1 MAELL
6 PTLQAGSLQQGIV
19 DYLTTTFALAD
30 PVAAQA
36 LTEFLSDPQ
45 DGIFRGPYLRLRSPY
60 RPAEDGWQRSL
71 DWDPGLVP
79 YRHQAAAYARLTT
92 NDLGPEKPRP
102 LPTLVTTGTGSG
114 KTEAFLHPILDHV
127 VRANR
132 AGVTGMKALI
142 LYPMNALANDQAG
155 RLTRLLTTRPE
166 LASVTAGIYTGE
178 QDPEHRTIVSKRGLI
193 NDRGAMRSSA
203 PDILLTNYK
212 MLDQLLLRQDDQPI
226 WQQSATSLTYLVLD
240 EFHTYDGAQGTDV
253 AMLLRRLGIALKSH
267 WPDDDPTI
275 TDADR
280 ARPLG
285 QITPV
290 ATSATLG
297 DRGDPSTMVGFA
309 HTVFGDDFGPDSV
322 ITESRL
328 SLDEWVGTA
337 VAEIGAQHLAPRHLR
352 DLTQPDLRVLV
363 EACDQ
368 LRNDPDALTR
378 EVFGALLELD
388 GEARDPVAAS
398 FPSGGDPT
406 AGEAFLRVSRALPD
420 VHALATAAVEATR
433 REDLIEVVFPTEA
446 AADGATELHLMAI
459 DHLVASLSHVR
470 AIAGRDALTVELN
483 LWVRELTRIDRDAS
497 LVTAYRWSD
506 DGARMGG
513 ADEEPFAQAFP
524 AVYCRHCGRSGW
536 GVELA
541 AVGSDLQND
550 DMAIRKRHALKEGR
564 FRPLLAAPAEAD
576 FSIGLGPSGGAERIE
591 NLLWFDAD
599 RRTLLTKKPDPDDE
613 RLRAGRILP
622 VLTHVG
628 IEADD
633 LSRKDTCPSCLQED
647 GIRFLG
653 SAIATLL
660 SVTLSTLFGDAALD
674 PREKKSLVFTDS
686 VQDAAHRA
694 GFVEARSHTLTF
706 RAMLRDA
713 IGAGPCTLDELV
725 ERVFQRA
732 GSDPFS
738 RYRMVP
744 PDCIDRDEFDA
755 WWKPNSSV
763 GRKSQARARV
773 KRRLMFDTTLEFG
786 LQSSFGRT
794 LERTGSVAV
803 QVEAGSPVRL
813 ASLARTALDLEGLQD
828 TLDAPLAATPEADLV
843 AWVRGVLEHM
853 RQKGGIAHEWLA
865 KYIASDG
872 RRFFIWGGRPRT
884 QGMPA
889 FPSGRAAPAYP
900 RVGGATMREPL
911 LDSVTSPQS
920 WYANWTAKTLRVSP
934 KHGAVLAKALLER
947 LAKEDV
953 LTASVT
959 ESGGTV
965 YALAPSSIVIAPI
978 TDDELAKP
986 ATLLVCDVCRT
997 HLDGTSTVV
1006 AQLDGRRCTGVR
1018 CPGHL
1023 VSTSRRKN
1031 FYRDLYASS
1040 DMRRIVSR
1048 EHSSL
1053 LEDEVRQE
1061 YERAFRSG
1069 GTDPGAPNVL
1079 VATPTLEMGIDIGDL
1094 STVLLAS
1101 LPRTVASY
1109 LQRVGRAG
1117 RLTGNSLN
1125 VAFVTGRGE
1134 HLPRLGDPLSVI
1146 SGEVRP
1152 PATYL
1157 NAEEIL
1163 QRQYIAS
1170 VIDRMARNPSQ
1181 FIPSKAGRAMESAGT
1196 GTFLGDLVT
1205 DAENHADEYL
1215 QVFLATFDN
1224 LKPETQQM
1232 LRAWATPEES
1242 AGEGDHETSG
1252 LARLVYAASQRWA
1265 QLDLDLA
1272 HRRQEILAK
1281 LPELKAA
1288 AESPAASDDDKRDF
1302 RSAESAL
1309 KLVGRHH
1316 NDHRNK
1322 HWISSLEEYGLLPNY
1337 TLVDDSVTLD
1347 VAVTWRD
1354 PETNAYMSEQR
1365 SFKRV
1370 ASLALRDFAPG
1381 ATFYARGLEMDVDG
1395 LDLGTQTNLIRP
1407 SAWCD
1412 VCGYACDLA
1421 PAGNEIAVTSCPRC
1435 GSSQIAD
1442 AAQRFEVVEMTRVL
1456 SEVRRDESRINDSS
1470 DERKKTRF
1478 VIAVAPDLDPANVT
1492 RAWAVSGGTFGIAH
1506 YRSMDLRWLNAGR
1519 ASVSGMAAR
1528 RVAGQPLPNTM
1539 FRVCAACGKVDSHA
1553 NANNRHEHR
1562 PWCRYRDASSE
1573 DARVVGLTHTLTTQA
1588 VVLSLPLQ
1596 VTLGDSF
1603 AVPSLA
1609 AAVLLGL
1616 RERMGGNPDHLEV
1629 ATIPAP
1635 IPGGA
1640 QGEVRDAL
1648 LLHDIVPG
1656 GTGYLADLAEPE
1668 QMWDLLAAALRVVAE
1683 CPCKDENRMACHR
1696 CLLPFSFGLGADR
1709 LSRLAAERH
1718 LRTILG
1724 MSASLEADEVPPP
1737 EAMGWQVT
1745 EGPVGSGSSESHLE
1759 LLFRKVL
1766 QERLKALNATVKEKP
1781 GPSGNRLTITF
1792 GGDQRVWT
1800 LTPQELAHGSK
1811 PDFVLRS
1818 NDPGI
1823 PPIAIFTDGWT
1834 FHASPQHNRI
1844 ADDATKRN
1852 TLRLNDFAVLGLTE
1866 ADLTDSGMNAPAFD
1880 WVLPPVVDHLLAL
1893 PAGQPGGGF
1902 NRDAVKA
1909 LTGGPIDWLMSWI
1922 QQPHHT
1928 PCRALADAVWM
1939 LLAADGAAG
1948 IAVDSDASLAE
1959 CAAELMTTAPSA
1971 LASDAP
1977 SAIWWREGQ
1986 VGVLTRLHPA
1996 TQTAIEAVVIL
2007 DDRDAAVLDPD
2018 HKQAWRRWLQL
2029 GNAFT
2034 DASHTVLL
2042 ASTTQSTTAG
2052 PPAAAIV
2059 PTVAAPDL
2067 DLAPEWAG
2075 LADLVKGSPFEV
2087 ALVRAL
2093 AASTSVPVPHY
2104 GEEFG
2109 NGTPV
2114 DFAWPDRK
2122 IAVLVDPDE
2131 ASVED
2136 LQADGWTVVDAEI
2149 DALVD
2154 ALTDKEAH

>member
-1 MAELL
+1 
-6 PTLQAGSLQQGIV
+6 
-19 DYLTTTFALAD
+19 
-30 PVAAQA
+30 
-36 LTEFLSDPQ
+36 
-45 DGIFRGPYLRLRSPY
+45 
-60 RPAEDGWQRSL
+60 
-71 DWDPGLVP
+71 
-79 YRHQAAAYARLTT
+79 
-92 NDLGPEKPRP
+92 
-102 LPTLVTTGTGSG
+102 
-114 KTEAFLHPILDHV
+114 
-127 VRANR
+127 
-132 AGVTGMKALI
+132 
-142 LYPMNALANDQAG
+142 
-155 RLTRLLTTRPE
+155 
-166 LASVTAGIYTGE
+166 
-178 QDPEHRTIVSKRGLI
+178 
-193 NDRGAMRSSA
+193 
-203 PDILLTNYK
+203 
-212 MLDQLLLRQDDQPI
+212 
-226 WQQSATSLTYLVLD
+226 
-240 EFHTYDGAQGTDV
+240 
-253 AMLLRRLGIALKSH
+253 
-267 WPDDDPTI
+267 
-275 TDADR
+275 
-280 ARPLG
+280 
-285 QITPV
+285 
-290 ATSATLG
+290 
-297 DRGDPSTMVGFA
+297 
-309 HTVFGDDFGPDSV
+309 
-322 ITESRL
+322 
-328 SLDEWVGTA
+328 
-337 VAEIGAQHLAPRHLR
+337 
-352 DLTQPDLRVLV
+352 
-363 EACDQ
+363 
-368 LRNDPDALTR
+368 
-378 EVFGALLELD
+378 
-388 GEARDPVAAS
+388 
-398 FPSGGDPT
+398 
-406 AGEAFLRVSRALPD
+406 
-420 VHALATAAVEATR
+420 
-433 REDLIEVVFPTEA
+433 
-446 AADGATELHLMAI
+446 
-459 DHLVASLSHVR
+459 
-470 AIAGRDALTVELN
+470 
-483 LWVRELTRIDRDAS
+483 
-497 LVTAYRWSD
+497 
-506 DGARMGG
+506 
-513 ADEEPFAQAFP
+513 
-524 AVYCRHCGRSGW
+524 
-536 GVELA
+536 
-541 AVGSDLQND
+541 
-550 DMAIRKRHALKEGR
+550 
-564 FRPLLAAPAEAD
+564 
-576 FSIGLGPSGGAERIE
+576 
-591 NLLWFDAD
+591 
-599 RRTLLTKKPDPDDE
+599 
-613 RLRAGRILP
+613 
-622 VLTHVG
+622 
-628 IEADD
+628 
-633 LSRKDTCPSCLQED
+633 
-647 GIRFLG
+647 
-653 SAIATLL
+653 
-660 SVTLSTLFGDAALD
+660 
-674 PREKKSLVFTDS
+674 
-686 VQDAAHRA
+686 
-694 GFVEARSHTLTF
+694 
-706 RAMLRDA
+706 MLRDA

-725 ERVFQRA
+725 ERVFHRA

-738 RYRMVP
+738 HYRMVP
-744 PDCIDRDEFDA
+744 PDCIDRDEFDG
-755 WWKPNSSV
+755 WWKPNASV

-773 KRRLMFDTTLEFG
+773 KRRLLFDTTLEFG

-978 TDDELAKP
+978 TDDELA
-986 ATLLVCDVCRT
+986 TSSSLLVCDVCRT

-1006 AQLDGRRCTGVR
+1006 EQLEGRRCTSVR

-1023 VSTSRRKN
+1023 VATSRSKN

-1053 LEDEVRQE
+1053 LEDDVRLE

-1069 GTDPGAPNVL
+1069 GTNPGAPNVL

-1146 SGEVRP
+1146 NGEVRP

-1157 NAEEIL
+1157 NADEIL

-1181 FIPSKAGRAMESAGT
+1181 FIPSKAGLAMESAGT

-1205 DAENHADEYL
+1205 EAENHADEFL
-1215 QVFLATFDN
+1215 EEFLATFDG
-1224 LKPETQQM
+1224 LKPGTQEM
-1232 LRAWATPEES
+1232 LRAWAAPLDA
-1242 AGEGDHETSG
+1242 AGDGDRGTSG
-1252 LARLVYAASQRWA
+1252 LARLVYAASQRWV

-1281 LPELKAA
+1281 LPGLKAA

-1365 SFKRV
+1365 TFNRV

-1381 ATFYARGLEMDVDG
+1381 ATFYARGLEMDIDG
-1395 LDLGTQTNLIRP
+1395 LDLGVQTNLIRP
-1407 SAWCD
+1407 WAWCA

-1421 PAGNEIAVTSCPRC
+1421 PAGQEITVTSCPRC

-1492 RAWAVSGGTFGIAH
+1492 RQWAVAGGTFGIAH
-1506 YRSMDLRWLNAGR
+1506 YRSMDIRWLNAGR
-1519 ASVSGMAAR
+1519 ASVSGMSAR
-1528 RVAGQPLPNTM
+1528 GVAGQQLPNAM
-1539 FRVCAACGKVDSHA
+1539 FRVCAACGKADTHA

-1562 PWCRYRDASSE
+1562 PWCRHRDAPSE
-1573 DARVVGLTHTLTTQA
+1573 DARTVGLTRTLTTQA

-1635 IPGGA
+1635 IPGGT

-1668 QMWDLLAAALRVVAE
+1668 EMWDLLATALRVVAH

-1724 MSASLEADEVPPP
+1724 MSSPVESDEVPPP
-1737 EAMGWQVT
+1737 DAMGWQVT

-1759 LLFRKVL
+1759 LLFRKVFE
-1766 QERLKALNATVKEKP
+1766 ERLKALNAAVKEKP

-1792 GGDQRVWT
+1792 GGDQRLWT
-1800 LTPQELAHGSK
+1800 LTPQELSHGSM

-1823 PPIAIFTDGWT
+1823 PPVAIFTDGWT
-1834 FHASPQHNRI
+1834 YHASPQHNRI
-1844 ADDATKRN
+1844 ADDAMKRN
-1852 TLRLNDFAVLGLTE
+1852 TLRVNDYAVIGLTE
-1866 ADLTDSGMNAPAFD
+1866 AEPHRQGGMRRHTTGCSRPSSTTC
-1880 WVLPPVVDHLLAL
+1880 WPCPP
-1893 PAGQPGGGF
+1893 GSRG
-1902 NRDAVKA
+1902 
-1909 LTGGPIDWLMSWI
+1909 
-1922 QQPHHT
+1922 
-1928 PCRALADAVWM
+1928 
-1939 LLAADGAAG
+1939 
-1948 IAVDSDASLAE
+1948 E
-1959 CAAELMTTAPSA
+1959 
-1971 LASDAP
+1971 
-1977 SAIWWREGQ
+1977 
-1986 VGVLTRLHPA
+1986 
-1996 TQTAIEAVVIL
+1996 
-2007 DDRDAAVLDPD
+2007 
-2018 HKQAWRRWLQL
+2018 
-2029 GNAFT
+2029 
-2034 DASHTVLL
+2034 
-2042 ASTTQSTTAG
+2042 AST
-2052 PPAAAIV
+2052 
-2059 PTVAAPDL
+2059 
-2067 DLAPEWAG
+2067 
-2075 LADLVKGSPFEV
+2075 
-2087 ALVRAL
+2087 
-2093 AASTSVPVPHY
+2093 
-2104 GEEFG
+2104 
-2109 NGTPV
+2109 GT
-2114 DFAWPDRK
+2114 RSR
-2122 IAVLVDPDE
+2122 L
-2131 ASVED
+2131 
-2136 LQADGWTVVDAEI
+2136 
-2149 DALVD
+2149 
-2154 ALTDKEAH
+2154 

>member
-1 MAELL
+1 MAELV
-6 PTLQAGSLQQGIV
+6 PTLQAGALRQGIV

-30 PVAAQA
+30 PEAAQA
-36 LTEFLSDPQ
+36 LTEFLSDAE
-45 DGIFRGPYLRLRSPY
+45 DGIFRGPYLRLRLPY

-79 YRHQAAAYARLTT
+79 YGHQAAAYARLTT
-92 NDLGPEKPRP
+92 NDLGSDKPRP

-132 AGVTGMKALI
+132 AGVTGTKALI

-226 WQQSATSLTYLVLD
+226 WRQSATSLTYLVLD

-253 AMLLRRLGIALKSH
+253 AMLLRRLGIALRSH
-267 WPDDDPTI
+267 WPDADPAISEDD
-275 TDADR
+275 R
-280 ARPLG
+280 VRPLG
-285 QITPV
+285 KITPV

-297 DRGDPSTMVGFA
+297 DRGDPLTMVGFA

-328 SLDEWVGTA
+328 SLDEWVGQA
-337 VAEIGAQHLAPRHLR
+337 VSEVTAQHRVPRRLR
-352 DLTQPDLRVLV
+352 DLNAHELGTLV
-363 EACDQ
+363 KRCDQ
-368 LRNDPDALTR
+368 LRDDPHALTR
-378 EVFGALLELD
+378 EVFGALME
-388 GEARDPVAAS
+388 
-398 FPSGGDPT
+398 GDPEGEGSG
-406 AGEAFLRVSRALPD
+406 ASPFPGSDDAAAAEAFLRVSRALPD
-420 VHALATAAVEATR
+420 VQALAEAAVEASR
-433 REDLIEVVFPTEA
+433 REDLLEVIFPTII
-446 AADGATELHLMAI
+446 AADAATQLHLMAL
-459 DHLVASLSHVR
+459 DYLVAALSHVR
-470 AIAGRDALTVELN
+470 AIAGREAITVELN

-506 DGARMGG
+506 DGERVGG
-513 ADEEPFAQAFP
+513 TVDDAYAPTFP
-524 AVYCRHCGRSGW
+524 ALYCRHCGRSGW

-541 AVGSDLQND
+541 AVGNDLQND
-550 DMAIRKRHALKEGR
+550 DAAIRKRHAMKEGR

-576 FSIGLGPSGGAERIE
+576 FSIGLGRSGGGERIE
-591 NLLWFDAD
+591 NLLWFDTD
-599 RRTLLTKKPDPDDE
+599 HRTLLSKMPEPDDE

-725 ERVFQRA
+725 ERVFHRA

-738 RYRMVP
+738 HYRMVP
-744 PDCIDRDEFDA
+744 PDCIDRDEFDG
-755 WWKPNSSV
+755 WWKPNASV

-773 KRRLMFDTTLEFG
+773 KRRLLFDTTLEFG

-803 QVEAGSPVRL
+803 QVEAGSPERL
-813 ASLARTALDLEGLQD
+813 ASLARTALDLEGVQD

-978 TDDELAKP
+978 TDDELAKGS
-986 ATLLVCDVCRT
+986 TLLVCDVCRT

-1006 AQLDGRRCTGVR
+1006 TQLDGRRCTSVR
-1018 CPGHL
+1018 CPGRL
-1023 VSTSRRKN
+1023 VRTGRSMN

-1053 LEDEVRQE
+1053 LEDDVRLE

-1146 SGEVRP
+1146 NGEVRP

-1157 NAEEIL
+1157 NADEIL

-1181 FIPSKAGRAMESAGT
+1181 FIPGKAGLAMESAGT

-1205 DAENHADEYL
+1205 EAEEHADEYL
-1215 QVFLATFDN
+1215 AEFLATFDS
-1224 LKPETQQM
+1224 LKPDTQKM
-1232 LRAWATPEES
+1232 LRAWARPQEAATEIDRGS
-1242 AGEGDHETSG
+1242 SG
-1252 LARLVYAASQRWA
+1252 LASLVYGASQRWV

-1316 NDHRNK
+1316 NEHRNK

-1347 VAVTWRD
+1347 VSVTWRD

-1365 SFKRV
+1365 TFNRV
-1370 ASLALRDFAPG
+1370 SSLALRDFAPG
-1381 ATFYARGLEMDVDG
+1381 ATFYARGLEMDIDG

-1407 SAWCD
+1407 WAWCD

-1421 PAGNEIAVTSCPRC
+1421 PAGNEITVTSCPRC

-1442 AAQRFEVVEMTRVL
+1442 AAQRFEVVELTRVL

-1478 VIAVAPDLDPANVT
+1478 VIAVAPDLNPANVT
-1492 RAWAVSGGTFGIAH
+1492 RQWAVAGGTFGIAH
-1506 YRSMDLRWLNAGR
+1506 YRSMDIRWLNAGR
-1519 ASVSGMAAR
+1519 ASVSGMSAR
-1528 RVAGQPLPNTM
+1528 SVAGQQLPNTM
-1539 FRVCAACGKVDSHA
+1539 FRVCAACGKADSHA
-1553 NANNRHEHR
+1553 NHNNRHEHR
-1562 PWCRYRDASSE
+1562 PWCRYRDATSE
-1573 DARVVGLTHTLTTQA
+1573 DARVVGLTRTLTTQA

-1668 QMWDLLAAALRVVAE
+1668 EMWDLLATALRVVAE
-1683 CPCKDENRMACHR
+1683 CPCKEENRMACHR

-1724 MSASLEADEVPPP
+1724 MSSSVESDEIPHPD
-1737 EAMGWQVT
+1737 AMGWQVT
-1745 EGPVGSGSSESHLE
+1745 EGPVGSGSNESHLE
-1759 LLFRKVL
+1759 LLFRKIF
-1766 QERLKALNATVKEKP
+1766 QERLQALNATVKEKP

-1800 LTPQELAHGSK
+1800 LTPQELAYRSM

-1834 FHASPQHNRI
+1834 FHASPQHNRV

-1852 TLRLNDFAVLGLTE
+1852 TLRLNDFAVLALTE
-1866 ADLTDSGMNAPAFD
+1866 ANLTDSGVNAPAYD
-1880 WVLPPVVDHLLAL
+1880 WVLPPVVDHLLAR

-1902 NRDAVKA
+1902 NRDAVTA
-1909 LTGGPIDWLMSWI
+1909 LTGGPMDWLMSWI

-1928 PCRALADAVWM
+1928 PRKALADAVWM

-1948 IAVDSDASLAE
+1948 VAVADGSSLVGRAV
-1959 CAAELMTTAPSA
+1959 ELMTTAGNEP
-1971 LASDAP
+1971 ASDAP
-1977 SAIWWREGQ
+1977 SAIWWRDGQ
-1986 VGVLTRLHPA
+1986 VGVLTRLHPT
-1996 TQTAIEAVVIL
+1996 TQTATETVVIL
-2007 DDRDAAVLDPD
+2007 DDRDSAVTDPD
-2018 HKQAWRRWLQL
+2018 HKQAWQRWLQL
-2029 GNAFT
+2029 ANAFT

-2042 ASTTQSTTAG
+2042 ASTTQATTAG
-2052 PPAAAIV
+2052 PPAATV
-2059 PTVAAPDL
+2059 PTVAAPAL
-2067 DLAPEWAG
+2067 DLAPEWTA
-2075 LADLVKGSPFEV
+2075 LADLVKGSPLEL

-2093 AASTSVPVPHY
+2093 AASTAVPVPLY

-2114 DFAWPDRK
+2114 DFAWPDRM

-2131 ASVED
+2131 ASVDD
-2136 LQADGWTVVDAEI
+2136 LQANGWTVVDAEI
-2149 DALVD
+2149 DALMD
-2154 ALTDKEAH
+2154 ALTDKEAY